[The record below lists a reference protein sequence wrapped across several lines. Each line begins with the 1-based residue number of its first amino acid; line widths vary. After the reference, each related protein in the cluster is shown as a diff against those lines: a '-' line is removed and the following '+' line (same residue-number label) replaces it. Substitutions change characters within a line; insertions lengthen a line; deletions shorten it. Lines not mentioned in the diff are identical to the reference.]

1 MGLIGK
7 GRKGKGQPAGTT
19 VVAAGSRFRGEL
31 IIEASLHIDGAMEGS
46 IESTAD
52 VSIGQSGSFDGTLRA
67 RHVMVSGYVHGKID
81 CERLEIVPGG
91 KVFGEILSEEFVIEP
106 GGQFVGESHIKG
118 SQPAPVLDQ
127 GPTLVAP
134 AVDGEP
140 QQA

>member
-1 MGLIGK
+1 
-7 GRKGKGQPAGTT
+7 
-19 VVAAGSRFRGEL
+19 
-31 IIEASLHIDGAMEGS
+31 MEGVIDS
-46 IESTAD
+46 SAD

-67 RHVMVSGYVHGKID
+67 RHILVTGYAHGKID

-118 SQPAPVLDQ
+118 NQPAPIRDREPFLE
-127 GPTLVAP
+127 AP
-134 AVDGEP
+134 EGEP